1 MTTADWYAAWLPQ
14 PLAGVREESFPF
26 PASPPPELEIQ
37 ARWFS
42 GEFGSTF
49 FTLSGDTV
57 EIIQFGEWN
66 REAGPDFREAAVSI
80 NGAPAMR
87 GCIELDP
94 DVRDWERH
102 GHAINPAYC
111 NVMLHVF
118 WSAGKSESFTQT
130 AAGRAV
136 PQVRL
141 DLSRLDRAALNP
153 VPAAK
158 LGRCSGPLATMDS
171 SQLAGL
177 LAAAAHYRMRRKAQR
192 ISQAVEI
199 HGEMEAPYQFVA
211 ETLGYKANKLP
222 FRLLAQRFP
231 VGPLRKNRAELEA
244 VLFGA
249 SGFLGTADLHDFPGD
264 TKGYL
269 RSLWD
274 GWWPRRSEFRNLML
288 SQNMWKC
295 GGVRPMNHPHRR
307 VGALAEIA
315 RRWPKTRELLRTA
328 DPVTIHRF
336 FAGLSHEYWD
346 RHYTLTSALSPAA
359 MALVGPE
366 RVNAILVNV
375 VLPMALREH
384 PASFEKLQALAAPD
398 FNLRVKTAALRLFAT
413 DAKRVPLLRT
423 AINQQGLLQIYDDFC
438 CHDLSGCLQCKLPE
452 QLSQWRPMPAAL
464 PSGNSARSVRG

>member
-1 MTTADWYAAWLPQ
+1 MTTADWYAAWLPE
-14 PLAGVREESFPF
+14 PLGGFREESFPF
-26 PASPPPELEIQ
+26 PTNPPSELEIQ

-49 FTLSGDTV
+49 FTLTGDTV
-57 EIIQFGEWN
+57 EIVQFGEWN

-80 NGAPAMR
+80 NGAPAVR

-102 GHAINPAYC
+102 GHAVNPAYC
-111 NVMLHVF
+111 NVILHVF
-118 WSAGKSESFTQT
+118 FSAGKSDFFTQT
-130 AAGRAV
+130 AMGGAV

-141 DLSRLDRAALNP
+141 DLARLDRTSLNP

-158 LGRCSGPLATMDS
+158 LGRCSGPLATMEPCQIS
-171 SQLAGL
+171 GL

-192 ISQAVEI
+192 IAQAVEV
-199 HGEMEAPYQFVA
+199 HGETEAPYEFIA

-231 VGPLRKNRAELEA
+231 VGRLRKNRTELEA

-249 SGFLGTADLHDFPGD
+249 SGFLNAADMHDVRLD

-269 RSLWD
+269 RSLWEN
-274 GWWPRRSEFRNLML
+274 WWPRRAEYGNLVL
-288 SQNMWKC
+288 PAKMWKC

-307 VGALAEIA
+307 VGALAELA
-315 RRWPKTRELLRTA
+315 RRWPKAREILRSA
-328 DPVTIHRF
+328 DPVLIHRF
-336 FAGLSHEYWD
+336 FASLSHEYWD
-346 RHYTLTSALSPAA
+346 HHYTLTSAASPAP

-438 CHDLSGCLQCKLPE
+438 CHDVSGCLNCKLPE
-452 QLSQWRPMPAAL
+452 QLLQWRPMPVAL
-464 PSGNSARSVRG
+464 PSGGVPES